1 MKSMRNRQVIERFAA
16 GQQANSWT
24 GNLWSDGTWLR
35 SYNQKIAHRT
45 AGGLVVVGDFTSPGG
60 RFFSV
65 TTSGHVNCAKAHAD
79 EIMHPTVFQNSE
91 KLWPDSTNEQQAFFI

>member
-1 MKSMRNRQVIERFAA
+1 MVAMRNRQVIEQFAA
-16 GQQANSWT
+16 GKQADSWT

-45 AGGLVVVGDFTSPGG
+45 SGGLVVVGDFTSPGG
-60 RFFSV
+60 KFFSV
-65 TTSGHVNCAKAHAD
+65 TTSGHVNRAKAHAD

-91 KLWPDSTNEQQAFFI
+91 HLWPDQT

>member
-1 MKSMRNRQVIERFAA
+1 MVAMRNRQVIEQFAA
-16 GQQANSWT
+16 GKQADSWT

-65 TTSGHVNCAKAHAD
+65 TTSGHVNSAKGHAD
-79 EIMHPTVFQNSE
+79 EIMHPVVFLQSE
-91 KLWPDSTNEQQAFFI
+91 DLWPYQA

>member
-1 MKSMRNRQVIERFAA
+1 MAAMRNRQVIEQFAA
-16 GQQANSWT
+16 GKQADSWT

-45 AGGLVVVGDFTSPGG
+45 SGGLVVVGDFTTPGG

-65 TTSGHVNCAKAHAD
+65 TTSSHVNIVKGHAN
-79 EIMHPTVFQNSE
+79 EIMHPTVFLKSE
-91 KLWPDSTNEQQAFFI
+91 GLWPQA

>member
-1 MKSMRNRQVIERFAA
+1 MGNLRNRQVIEQFAA
-16 GQQANSWT
+16 GNEANSWT

-45 AGGLVVVGDFTSPGG
+45 SGGLVVVGNFTSPGG

-65 TTSGHVNCAKAHAD
+65 TTSGHVNSAKVIAD
-79 EIMHPTVFQNSE
+79 EIMHPTVFLKSE
-91 KLWPDSTNEQQAFFI
+91 GLWPDQS